1 MSNYLRMG
9 RVMFWVL
16 VTLTVVMSLLPNE
29 QVPGLLVFWD
39 KAQHALG
46 FAMLA
51 MVGLGAYS
59 AATRRVLLGLLLLGV
74 GIECAQA
81 LTGWRQGDWMDWL
94 ADAIG
99 VAIGWAAMMVVARI
113 RRFSRH

>member
-1 MSNYLRMG
+1 MSNYLCMG

-29 QVPGLLVFWD
+29 QVPSTLVFWD

-46 FAMLA
+46 FTVLA
-51 MVGLGAYS
+51 MVGLGAYP
-59 AATRRVLLGLLLLGV
+59 AVALRVLLGLLLLGV
-74 GIECAQA
+74 GIECVQA

-99 VAIGWAAMMVVARI
+99 VALGWAAMLAAARI
-113 RRFSRH
+113 RRSTRD

>member
-1 MSNYLRMG
+1 MSNYLRIG
-9 RVMFWVL
+9 RVIFWVL

-29 QVPGLLVFWD
+29 QVPAPLVFWD

-51 MVGLGAYS
+51 IVGLGAYP
-59 AATRRVLLGLLLLGV
+59 AAARQVLLGLLLLGV

-99 VAIGWAAMMVVARI
+99 VALGWAAMLAAARI
-113 RRFSRH
+113 RRSTRD